1 MEALVPLAG
10 YNIIIIDML
19 MTQTWRW
26 YGPNDPVTLSDVSQ
40 AGATGI
46 VNALHQIPNGE
57 VWSLQEIQKRK
68 NEIENAG
75 LTWDVVESLPVHEK
89 IKTRTGD
96 FKQIIENYKLSM
108 KNLASCGV
116 YVICY
121 NFMPI
126 LDWTRT
132 RLDMPMEDGSLA
144 LEFNALELRVFDL
157 HILKRE
163 GAEQD
168 YTTDEMDQAKDQ
180 FIKLTSSEIQ
190 RISDNILKGLPGSEE
205 GYSMDEFK
213 AMLDT
218 YKGIDAD
225 QLRSHLVKFL
235 EEIIPLA
242 DQLGIRMCIHP
253 DDPPFSLLG
262 LPRVVSTQSDYQYIF
277 NQVTSLSNGITF
289 CTGSL
294 GVRADNDLPAI
305 FDVFADRVHFLHLRS
320 TKRDIEGNFFE
331 ADHLTGDVDMFEII
345 TRVIKEQRR
354 RASEKR
360 EDLSIPMRPDHG
372 HQMLDDLIKPKI
384 NPGYSAI
391 GRLRGLAELRGLE
404 WGINKMI

>member
-1 MEALVPLAG
+1 
-10 YNIIIIDML
+10 

-26 YGPNDPVTLSDVSQ
+26 YGPNDPVSLLDVRQ

-46 VNALHQIPNGE
+46 VNALHHIPNGDI
-57 VWSLQEIQKRK
+57 WSVEEIQKRK
-68 NEIENAG
+68 NEIEKAG

-89 IKTRTGD
+89 IKTRTED
-96 FKQIIENYKLSM
+96 FEQIIENYKQSM
-108 KNLASCGV
+108 KNLAACSV

-132 RLDMPMEDGSLA
+132 RLDMPLEDGSLA
-144 LEFNALELRVFDL
+144 LEYNALELRVFDL
-157 HILKRE
+157 HILQRE
-163 GAEQD
+163 GAQQD
-168 YTTDEMDQAKDQ
+168 YTPQEIEQAKKQ
-180 FIKLTSSEIQ
+180 FEDLEASDIQ
-190 RISDNILKGLPGSEE
+190 RISDNMLKGLPGSEE
-205 GYSMDEFK
+205 GYSMEEFK
-213 AMLDT
+213 TMLDT

-242 DQLGIRMCIHP
+242 EQLGIRMCIHP

-262 LPRVVSTQSDYQYIF
+262 LPRIMSTRSDYQYIF
-277 NQVTSLSNGITF
+277 DQVTPLSNGITF

-294 GVRADNDLPAI
+294 GVRVDNDLPAI
-305 FDVFADRVHFLHLRS
+305 FDAFADRVHFLHLRS
-320 TKRDIEGNFFE
+320 TKRDAQGNFFE
-331 ADHLTGDVDMFEII
+331 ANHLTGDVDMFEII
-345 TRVIKEQRR
+345 TRVIREQRR
-354 RASEKR
+354 RVAENR
-360 EDLSIPMRPDHG
+360 QDASIPMRPDHG
-372 HQMLDDLIKPKI
+372 HQMLDDLVKPKI

>member
-1 MEALVPLAG
+1 MK
-10 YNIIIIDML
+10 

-26 YGPNDPVTLSDVSQ
+26 YGPNDPVSLLDVRQ
-40 AGATGI
+40 AGATGV
-46 VNALHQIPNGE
+46 VNALHHIPNGDI
-57 VWSLQEIQKRK
+57 WSVKEIQKRK
-68 NEIENAG
+68 NEIEKAG

-89 IKTRTGD
+89 IKTRTAD
-96 FKQIIENYKLSM
+96 FEQIIENYKESM
-108 KNLASCGV
+108 KNLAACGV

-132 RLDMPMEDGSLA
+132 RLDMPLENGSLA
-144 LEFNALELRVFDL
+144 LEYNASELRVFDL
-157 HILKRE
+157 YILRRE

-168 YTTDEMDQAKDQ
+168 YTIEEIEQAKNQ
-180 FIKLTSSEIQ
+180 FKNLEALDIQ

-205 GYSMDEFK
+205 GYSMEEFK

-218 YKGIDAD
+218 YKGISAD
-225 QLRSHLVKFL
+225 QLRSHLVQFL
-235 EEIIPLA
+235 SEIIPLA
-242 DQLGIRMCIHP
+242 EELGIRMCIHP
-253 DDPPFSLLG
+253 DDPPFTLLG
-262 LPRVVSTQSDYQYIF
+262 LPRVMSTQADYQFIF
-277 NQVTSLSNGITF
+277 DQVPPMSNGITF

-305 FDVFADRVHFLHLRS
+305 FDSFADRVHFLHLRS
-320 TKRDIEGNFFE
+320 TKRDAEGNFYE

-354 RASEKR
+354 RVAENR
-360 EDLSIPMRPDHG
+360 QDASIPMRPDHG
-372 HQMLDDLIKPKI
+372 HQMLDDLVKLKI

-391 GRLRGLAELRGLE
+391 GRLKGLAELRGLE

>member
-1 MEALVPLAG
+1 MK
-10 YNIIIIDML
+10 

-26 YGPNDPVTLSDVSQ
+26 YGPKDPVSLSDVRQ

-46 VNALHQIPNGE
+46 VNALHHIPNGDI
-57 VWSLQEIQKRK
+57 WSVEEIQKRK
-68 NEIENAG
+68 DEIEKAG

-89 IKTRTGD
+89 IKTRTSD
-96 FKQIIENYKLSM
+96 FQQIIENYKVSM
-108 KNLASCGV
+108 ENLASCGV

-132 RLDMPMEDGSLA
+132 RLDMTLEDGSLA
-144 LEFNALELRVFDL
+144 LEFNASELRVFDL
-157 HILKRE
+157 HILNRV
-163 GAEQD
+163 GAEKD
-168 YTTDEMDQAKDQ
+168 YSAEEIVQAKNQ
-180 FIKLTSSEIQ
+180 FASLSPSDIQ
-190 RISDNILKGLPGSEE
+190 RISDNMLKGLPGSEE
-205 GYSMDEFK
+205 GYSMEEFK

-225 QLRSHLVKFL
+225 QLRSHLVQFL
-235 EEIIPLA
+235 AEIIPLA
-242 DQLGIRMCIHP
+242 EKLGIRMCIHP
-253 DDPPFSLLG
+253 DDPPFTLLG
-262 LPRVVSTQSDYQYIF
+262 LPRVVSTREDYQYIF
-277 NQVTSLSNGITF
+277 DQVPPLSNGITF

-305 FDVFADRVHFLHLRS
+305 FDAFADRVHFLHLRS
-320 TKRDIEGNFFE
+320 TKRDAEGNFYE

-354 RASEKR
+354 RYAEKR
-360 EDLSIPMRPDHG
+360 EDASIPMRPDHG
-372 HQMLDDLIKPKI
+372 HQMLDDLVKPKI

-391 GRLRGLAELRGLE
+391 GRLKGLAELRGLE
-404 WGINKMI
+404 WGINKMV

>member
-1 MEALVPLAG
+1 MK
-10 YNIIIIDML
+10 

-26 YGPNDPVTLSDVSQ
+26 YGPNDPVSLLDVRQ
-40 AGATGI
+40 AGATGV
-46 VNALHQIPNGE
+46 VNALHHIPNGDI
-57 VWSLQEIQKRK
+57 WSVKEIQKRK
-68 NEIENAG
+68 NEIEKAG

-89 IKTRTGD
+89 IKTRSAD
-96 FKQIIENYKLSM
+96 FEQIIENYKESM
-108 KNLASCGV
+108 KNLAACGV

-132 RLDMPMEDGSLA
+132 RLDMPLENGSLA
-144 LEFNALELRVFDL
+144 LEYNASELRVFDL
-157 HILKRE
+157 YILRRE

-168 YTTDEMDQAKDQ
+168 YTIEEIEQAKNQ
-180 FIKLTSSEIQ
+180 FKNLEALDIQ
-190 RISDNILKGLPGSEE
+190 RISDNMLKGLPGSEE
-205 GYSMDEFK
+205 GYSMEEFK

-218 YKGIDAD
+218 YKGINAD
-225 QLRSHLVKFL
+225 QLRSHLVQFL
-235 EEIIPLA
+235 SEIIPLA
-242 DQLGIRMCIHP
+242 EELGIRMCIHP
-253 DDPPFSLLG
+253 DDPPFTLLG
-262 LPRVVSTQSDYQYIF
+262 LPRVMSTQADYQFIF
-277 NQVTSLSNGITF
+277 DQVPPMSNGITF

-305 FDVFADRVHFLHLRS
+305 FDAFADRVHFLHLRS
-320 TKRDIEGNFFE
+320 TKRDAEGNFYE

-354 RASEKR
+354 RVAENR
-360 EDLSIPMRPDHG
+360 QDASIPMRPDHG
-372 HQMLDDLIKPKI
+372 HQMLDDLVKQKI

-391 GRLRGLAELRGLE
+391 GRLKGLAELRGLE

>member
-1 MEALVPLAG
+1 MK
-10 YNIIIIDML
+10 

-26 YGPNDPVTLSDVSQ
+26 YGPNDPVSLLDIRQ

-46 VNALHQIPNGE
+46 VNALHHIPNGDI
-57 VWSLQEIQKRK
+57 WSVEEIQKRK
-68 NEIENAG
+68 NEIEKAG

-89 IKTRTGD
+89 IKTRTED
-96 FKQIIENYKLSM
+96 FEQITENYKQSM
-108 KNLASCGV
+108 KNLASCSV

-132 RLDMPMEDGSLA
+132 RLDMPLEDGSLA
-144 LEFNALELRVFDL
+144 LEYNASELRVFDL
-157 HILKRE
+157 HILQRE
-163 GAEQD
+163 GAQQD
-168 YTTDEMDQAKDQ
+168 YTPEEIEQAKKQ
-180 FIKLTSSEIQ
+180 FEDLEASDIQ
-190 RISDNILKGLPGSEE
+190 RISDNMLKGLPGSEE
-205 GYSMDEFK
+205 GYSMEEFK
-213 AMLDT
+213 TMLDT

-242 DQLGIRMCIHP
+242 EQLGIRMCIHP

-262 LPRVVSTQSDYQYIF
+262 LPRIMSTRSDYQYIF
-277 NQVTSLSNGITF
+277 DQVTPLSNGITF

-294 GVRADNDLPAI
+294 GVRADNELPAI
-305 FDVFADRVHFLHLRS
+305 FDAFADRVHFLHLRS
-320 TKRDIEGNFFE
+320 TKRDAQGNFFE

-345 TRVIKEQRR
+345 TRVIREQRR
-354 RASEKR
+354 RVAENR
-360 EDLSIPMRPDHG
+360 QDASIPMRPDHG
-372 HQMLDDLIKPKI
+372 HQMLDDLVKPKI

>member
-1 MEALVPLAG
+1 MK
-10 YNIIIIDML
+10 

-26 YGPNDPVTLSDVSQ
+26 YGPNDPVTLLDIRQ
-40 AGATGI
+40 AGATGV
-46 VNALHQIPNGE
+46 VNALHHIPNGDI
-57 VWSLQEIQKRK
+57 WSVKEIQKRK
-68 NEIENAG
+68 NEIEKTG

-89 IKTRTGD
+89 IKTRSTD
-96 FKQIIENYKLSM
+96 FEKIIENYKESM
-108 KNLASCGV
+108 KNLAACGV

-132 RLDMPMEDGSLA
+132 RLDMPMENGSLA
-144 LEFNALELRVFDL
+144 LEYNTLELRVFDL
-157 HILKRE
+157 YILQRE

-168 YTTDEMDQAKDQ
+168 YTIEEIEQAKNHFNNLEVLD
-180 FIKLTSSEIQ
+180 IQ

-213 AMLDT
+213 AMLNT
-218 YKGIDAD
+218 YKGINAD

-235 EEIIPLA
+235 IEIIPLA
-242 DQLGIRMCIHP
+242 EELGIRMCIHP
-253 DDPPFSLLG
+253 DDPPFTLLG
-262 LPRVVSTQSDYQYIF
+262 LPRVMSTQADYQYIF
-277 NQVTSLSNGITF
+277 DQVPPISNGITF

-305 FDVFADRVHFLHLRS
+305 FTAFADRVHFLHLRS
-320 TKRDIEGNFFE
+320 TKRDAEGNFYE

-345 TRVIKEQRR
+345 TRVIREQRR
-354 RASEKR
+354 RVAENRK
-360 EDLSIPMRPDHG
+360 DASIPMRPDHG
-372 HQMLDDLIKPKI
+372 HQMLDDLLKLKI

-391 GRLRGLAELRGLE
+391 GRLKGLAELRGLE

>member
-1 MEALVPLAG
+1 
-10 YNIIIIDML
+10 

-26 YGPNDPVTLSDVSQ
+26 YGPNDPVSLLDIRQ

-46 VNALHQIPNGE
+46 VNALHHIPNGDI
-57 VWSLQEIQKRK
+57 WSVEEIQKRK
-68 NEIENAG
+68 NEIEKAG

-89 IKTRTGD
+89 IKTRTED
-96 FKQIIENYKLSM
+96 FEQITENYKQSM
-108 KNLASCGV
+108 KNLASCNV

-132 RLDMPMEDGSLA
+132 RLDMPLEDGSLA
-144 LEFNALELRVFDL
+144 LEYNASELRVFDL
-157 HILKRE
+157 HILQRE
-163 GAEQD
+163 GAQQD
-168 YTTDEMDQAKDQ
+168 YTPQEIEQAKKQ
-180 FIKLTSSEIQ
+180 FEDLEASDIQ
-190 RISDNILKGLPGSEE
+190 RISDNMLKGLPGSEE
-205 GYSMDEFK
+205 GYSMEEFK
-213 AMLDT
+213 TMLDT

-242 DQLGIRMCIHP
+242 EQLGIRMCIHP

-262 LPRVVSTQSDYQYIF
+262 LPRIMSTRSDYQYIF
-277 NQVTSLSNGITF
+277 DQVTPLSNGITF

-305 FDVFADRVHFLHLRS
+305 FDAFADRVHFLHLRS
-320 TKRDIEGNFFE
+320 TKRDAQGNFFE

-345 TRVIKEQRR
+345 TRVIREQRR
-354 RASEKR
+354 RVAENR
-360 EDLSIPMRPDHG
+360 QDASIPMRPDHG
-372 HQMLDDLIKPKI
+372 HQMLDDLVKPKI

>member
-1 MEALVPLAG
+1 
-10 YNIIIIDML
+10 

-26 YGPNDPVTLSDVSQ
+26 YGPNDPVSLLDVRQ

-46 VNALHQIPNGE
+46 VNALHHIPNGDI
-57 VWSLQEIQKRK
+57 WSVEEIQKRK
-68 NEIENAG
+68 NEIEKAG

-89 IKTRTGD
+89 IKTRTED
-96 FKQIIENYKLSM
+96 FEQIIENYKQSM
-108 KNLASCGV
+108 KNLAACSV

-132 RLDMPMEDGSLA
+132 RLDMPLEDGSLA
-144 LEFNALELRVFDL
+144 LEYNASELRVFDL
-157 HILKRE
+157 HILQRE
-163 GAEQD
+163 GAQQD
-168 YTTDEMDQAKDQ
+168 YTPQEIEQAKKQ
-180 FIKLTSSEIQ
+180 FEDLEASDIQ
-190 RISDNILKGLPGSEE
+190 RISDNMLKGLPGSEE
-205 GYSMDEFK
+205 GYSMEEFK
-213 AMLDT
+213 TMLDT

-242 DQLGIRMCIHP
+242 EQLGIRMCIHP

-262 LPRVVSTQSDYQYIF
+262 LPRIMSTRSDYQYIF
-277 NQVTSLSNGITF
+277 DQVTPLSNGITF

-294 GVRADNDLPAI
+294 GVRVDNDLPAI
-305 FDVFADRVHFLHLRS
+305 FDAFADRVHFLHLRS
-320 TKRDIEGNFFE
+320 TKRDAQGNFFE
-331 ADHLTGDVDMFEII
+331 ANHLTGDVDMFEII
-345 TRVIKEQRR
+345 TRVIREQRR
-354 RASEKR
+354 RVAENR
-360 EDLSIPMRPDHG
+360 QDASIPMRPDHG
-372 HQMLDDLIKPKI
+372 HQMLDDLVKPKI

>member
-1 MEALVPLAG
+1 
-10 YNIIIIDML
+10 

-26 YGPNDPVTLSDVSQ
+26 YGPNDPVSLSDVRQ

-46 VNALHQIPNGE
+46 VNALHLIPNGDI
-57 VWSLQEIQKRK
+57 WSVQEIQKRK
-68 NEIENAG
+68 DEIENAG
-75 LTWDVVESLPVHEK
+75 LSWDVVESLPVHEK

-96 FKQIIENYKLSM
+96 FEQIIENYKRSM
-108 KNLASCGV
+108 KNLAACGV

-132 RLDMPMEDGSLA
+132 RLDMPLEDGSLA
-144 LEFNALELRVFDL
+144 LEFNASELRVFDL
-157 HILKRE
+157 FILKRE
-163 GAEQD
+163 GAEKD
-168 YTTDEMDQAKDQ
+168 YTTK
-180 FIKLTSSEIQ
+180 EIEEANNKFKNLEQ
-190 RISDNILKGLPGSEE
+190 SDIERISDNMLKGLPGSEE
-205 GYSMDEFK
+205 GYSMEEFK

-218 YKGIDAD
+218 YTGIDAD
-225 QLRSHLVKFL
+225 QLRSHLVQFL

-242 DQLGIRMCIHP
+242 EELGIRMCIHP
-253 DDPPFSLLG
+253 DDPPFTLLG
-262 LPRVVSTQSDYQYIF
+262 LPRVVSTQEDYQYIF
-277 NQVTSLSNGITF
+277 DQVPSLSNGITF

-305 FDVFADRVHFLHLRS
+305 FDAFADRVHFLHLRS
-320 TKRDIEGNFFE
+320 TKRNAEGNFYE

-354 RASEKR
+354 RHVQKR
-360 EDLSIPMRPDHG
+360 EDASIPMRPDHG
-372 HQMLDDLIKPKI
+372 HQMLDDLVKPKI

>member
-1 MEALVPLAG
+1 
-10 YNIIIIDML
+10 

-26 YGPNDPVTLSDVSQ
+26 YGPKDPVSLSDVRQ

-46 VNALHQIPNGE
+46 VNALHHIPNGDI
-57 VWSLQEIQKRK
+57 WSVEEIQKRK
-68 NEIENAG
+68 DEIEKAG

-89 IKTRTGD
+89 IKTRTSD
-96 FKQIIENYKLSM
+96 FQQIIENYKVSM
-108 KNLASCGV
+108 ENLASCGV

-132 RLDMPMEDGSLA
+132 RLDMTLEDGSLA
-144 LEFNALELRVFDL
+144 LEFNASELRVFDL
-157 HILKRE
+157 HILNRV
-163 GAEQD
+163 GAEKD
-168 YTTDEMDQAKDQ
+168 YSAEEIVQAKNQ
-180 FIKLTSSEIQ
+180 FASLSPSDIQ
-190 RISDNILKGLPGSEE
+190 RISDNMLKGLPGSEE
-205 GYSMDEFK
+205 GYSMEEFK

-225 QLRSHLVKFL
+225 QLRSHLVQFL
-235 EEIIPLA
+235 AEIIPLA
-242 DQLGIRMCIHP
+242 EKLGIRMCIHP
-253 DDPPFSLLG
+253 DDPPFTLLG
-262 LPRVVSTQSDYQYIF
+262 LPRVVSTREDYQYIF
-277 NQVTSLSNGITF
+277 DQVPPLSNGITF

-305 FDVFADRVHFLHLRS
+305 FDAFADRVHFLHLRS
-320 TKRDIEGNFFE
+320 TKRDAEGNFYE

-354 RASEKR
+354 RYAEKQ
-360 EDLSIPMRPDHG
+360 EDASIPMRPDHG
-372 HQMLDDLIKPKI
+372 HQMLDDLVKPKI

-391 GRLRGLAELRGLE
+391 GRLKGLAELRGLE
-404 WGINKMI
+404 WGINKMV

>member
-1 MEALVPLAG
+1 MK
-10 YNIIIIDML
+10 

-26 YGPNDPVTLSDVSQ
+26 YGPKDPVSLSDVRQ

-46 VNALHQIPNGE
+46 VNALHHIPNGDI
-57 VWSLQEIQKRK
+57 WSVEEIQKRK
-68 NEIENAG
+68 DEIEKAG

-89 IKTRTGD
+89 IKTRTSD
-96 FKQIIENYKLSM
+96 FQQIIENYKVSM
-108 KNLASCGV
+108 ENLASCGV

-132 RLDMPMEDGSLA
+132 RLDMPLEDGSLA
-144 LEFNALELRVFDL
+144 LEFNASELRVFDL
-157 HILKRE
+157 HILNRV
-163 GAEQD
+163 GAEKD
-168 YTTDEMDQAKDQ
+168 YSAEEIVQAKNQ
-180 FIKLTSSEIQ
+180 FASLSPSDIQ
-190 RISDNILKGLPGSEE
+190 RISDNMLKGLPGSEE
-205 GYSMDEFK
+205 GYSMEEFK

-225 QLRSHLVKFL
+225 QLRSHLVQFL
-235 EEIIPLA
+235 AEIIPLA
-242 DQLGIRMCIHP
+242 EKLGIRMCIHP
-253 DDPPFSLLG
+253 DDPPFTLLG
-262 LPRVVSTQSDYQYIF
+262 LPRVVSTREDYQYIF
-277 NQVTSLSNGITF
+277 DQVPPLSNGITF

-305 FDVFADRVHFLHLRS
+305 FDAFADRVHFLHLRS
-320 TKRDIEGNFFE
+320 TKRDAEGNFYE

-354 RASEKR
+354 RYAEKQ
-360 EDLSIPMRPDHG
+360 EDASIPMRPDHG
-372 HQMLDDLIKPKI
+372 HQMLDDLVKPKI

-391 GRLRGLAELRGLE
+391 GRLKGLAELRGLE
-404 WGINKMI
+404 WGINKMV

>member
-1 MEALVPLAG
+1 MK
-10 YNIIIIDML
+10 

-26 YGPNDPVTLSDVSQ
+26 YGPNDPVSLLDVRQ

-46 VNALHQIPNGE
+46 VNALHHIPNGE
-57 VWSLQEIQKRK
+57 IWPVQEIQKRK
-68 NEIENAG
+68 AEIEAAG

-89 IKTRTGD
+89 IKTRTD
-96 FKQIIENYKLSM
+96 NYKQIIENYKVSM
-108 KNLASCGV
+108 QNLAACGV

-132 RLDMPMEDGSLA
+132 RLDMPLDDGSLA
-144 LEFNALELRVFDL
+144 LEFNALELKVFDL

-168 YTTDEMDQAKDQ
+168 YTQEEIEQAKHL
-180 FIKLTSSEIQ
+180 FEKLSASDIQ
-190 RISDNILKGLPGSEE
+190 RISDNMLKGLPGSEE
-205 GYSMDEFK
+205 GYSMEEFK
-213 AMLDT
+213 AMLST

-225 QLRSHLVKFL
+225 QLRSHLVQFL

-242 DQLGIRMCIHP
+242 EKLGIRMCIHP
-253 DDPPFSLLG
+253 DDPPFTLLG
-262 LPRVVSTQSDYQYIF
+262 LPRIMSTQSDYQFIF
-277 NQVTSLSNGITF
+277 DQVPPRSNGITF

-305 FDVFADRVHFLHLRS
+305 FEAFADRVHFLHLRS
-320 TKRDIEGNFFE
+320 TKRDAAGNFYE

-345 TRVIKEQRR
+345 TRVIREQRR
-354 RASEKR
+354 RVAENR
-360 EDLSIPMRPDHG
+360 EDASIPMRPDHG
-372 HQMLDDLIKPKI
+372 HQMLDDIEKPKI

-391 GRLRGLAELRGLE
+391 GRLKGLAELRGLE
-404 WGINKMI
+404 WGINKLI

>member
-1 MEALVPLAG
+1 MK
-10 YNIIIIDML
+10 

-26 YGPNDPVTLSDVSQ
+26 YGPNDPVSLLDVRQ
-40 AGATGI
+40 AGATGV
-46 VNALHQIPNGE
+46 VNALHHIPNGDI
-57 VWSLQEIQKRK
+57 WSVKEIQKRK
-68 NEIENAG
+68 NEIEKAG

-89 IKTRTGD
+89 IKTRSAD
-96 FKQIIENYKLSM
+96 FEQIIENYKESM
-108 KNLASCGV
+108 KNLAACGV

-132 RLDMPMEDGSLA
+132 RLDMTLENGSLA
-144 LEFNALELRVFDL
+144 LEYNASELRVFDL
-157 HILKRE
+157 CILRRE

-168 YTTDEMDQAKDQ
+168 YTIEEIEQAKNQ
-180 FIKLTSSEIQ
+180 FKNLEALDIQ
-190 RISDNILKGLPGSEE
+190 RISDNMLKGLPGSEE
-205 GYSMDEFK
+205 GYSMEEFK

-218 YKGIDAD
+218 YKGINAD
-225 QLRSHLVKFL
+225 QLRSHLVQFL
-235 EEIIPLA
+235 SEIIPLA
-242 DQLGIRMCIHP
+242 EELGIRMCIHP
-253 DDPPFSLLG
+253 DDPPFTLLG
-262 LPRVVSTQSDYQYIF
+262 LPRVMSTQSDYQFIF
-277 NQVTSLSNGITF
+277 DQVPPMSNGITF

-305 FDVFADRVHFLHLRS
+305 FDAFADRVHFLHLRS
-320 TKRDIEGNFFE
+320 TKRDAEGNFYE

-354 RASEKR
+354 RVAENR
-360 EDLSIPMRPDHG
+360 QDASIPMRPDHG
-372 HQMLDDLIKPKI
+372 HQMLDDLVKLKI

-391 GRLRGLAELRGLE
+391 GRLKGLAELRGLE

>member
-1 MEALVPLAG
+1 MK
-10 YNIIIIDML
+10 

-26 YGPNDPVTLSDVSQ
+26 YGPNDPVSLLDVRQ
-40 AGATGI
+40 AGATGV
-46 VNALHQIPNGE
+46 VNALHHIPNGDI
-57 VWSLQEIQKRK
+57 WSVKEIQKRK
-68 NEIENAG
+68 NEIEKAG

-89 IKTRTGD
+89 IKTRTAD
-96 FKQIIENYKLSM
+96 FEQIIENYKESM
-108 KNLASCGV
+108 KNLAACGV

-132 RLDMPMEDGSLA
+132 RLDMTLENGSLA
-144 LEFNALELRVFDL
+144 LEYNSSELRVFDL
-157 HILKRE
+157 CILRRE

-168 YTTDEMDQAKDQ
+168 YTIEEIEQAKNQ
-180 FIKLTSSEIQ
+180 FKNLEALDIQ
-190 RISDNILKGLPGSEE
+190 RISDNMLKGLPGSEE
-205 GYSMDEFK
+205 GYSMEEFK

-218 YKGIDAD
+218 YKGINAD
-225 QLRSHLVKFL
+225 QLRSHLVQFL
-235 EEIIPLA
+235 SEIIPLA
-242 DQLGIRMCIHP
+242 EELGIRMCIHP
-253 DDPPFSLLG
+253 DDPPFTLLG
-262 LPRVVSTQSDYQYIF
+262 LPRVMSTQADYQFIF
-277 NQVTSLSNGITF
+277 DQVPPMSNGITF

-305 FDVFADRVHFLHLRS
+305 FDAFADRVHFLHLRS
-320 TKRDIEGNFFE
+320 TKRDAEGNFYE

-354 RASEKR
+354 RVAENR
-360 EDLSIPMRPDHG
+360 QDASIPMRPDHG
-372 HQMLDDLIKPKI
+372 HQMLDDLVKQKI

-391 GRLRGLAELRGLE
+391 GRLKGLAELRGLE

>member
-1 MEALVPLAG
+1 MK
-10 YNIIIIDML
+10 

-26 YGPNDPVTLSDVSQ
+26 YGPNDPVSLLDVRQ
-40 AGATGI
+40 AGATGV
-46 VNALHQIPNGE
+46 VNALHHIPNGDI
-57 VWSLQEIQKRK
+57 WSVKEIQKRK
-68 NEIENAG
+68 NEIEKAG

-89 IKTRTGD
+89 IKTRSAD
-96 FKQIIENYKLSM
+96 FEQIIQNYKESM
-108 KNLASCGV
+108 KNLAACGV

-132 RLDMPMEDGSLA
+132 RLDMPLENGSLA
-144 LEFNALELRVFDL
+144 LEYNASELRVFDL
-157 HILKRE
+157 CILRRE
-163 GAEQD
+163 GAQQD
-168 YTTDEMDQAKDQ
+168 YTIEEIEQAKNQ
-180 FIKLTSSEIQ
+180 FKNLEALDIQ

-205 GYSMDEFK
+205 GYSMEEFK

-218 YKGIDAD
+218 YKGINAD
-225 QLRSHLVKFL
+225 QLRSHLVQFL
-235 EEIIPLA
+235 SEIIPLA
-242 DQLGIRMCIHP
+242 EELGIRMCIHP
-253 DDPPFSLLG
+253 DDPPFTLLG
-262 LPRVVSTQSDYQYIF
+262 LPRVMSTQADYQFIF
-277 NQVTSLSNGITF
+277 DQVPPMSNGITF

-305 FDVFADRVHFLHLRS
+305 FDAFADRVHFLHLRS
-320 TKRDIEGNFFE
+320 TKRDAEGNFYE

-354 RASEKR
+354 RVAENR
-360 EDLSIPMRPDHG
+360 QDASIPMRPDHG
-372 HQMLDDLIKPKI
+372 HQMLDDLVKQKI

-391 GRLRGLAELRGLE
+391 GRLKGLAELRGLE

>member
-1 MEALVPLAG
+1 MK
-10 YNIIIIDML
+10 

-26 YGPNDPVTLSDVSQ
+26 YGPNDPVSLLDVRQ
-40 AGATGI
+40 AGATGV
-46 VNALHQIPNGE
+46 VNALHHIPNGDI
-57 VWSLQEIQKRK
+57 WSVKEIQKRK
-68 NEIENAG
+68 NEIEKAG

-89 IKTRTGD
+89 IKTRSAD
-96 FKQIIENYKLSM
+96 FEQIIENYKESM
-108 KNLASCGV
+108 KNLAACGV

-132 RLDMPMEDGSLA
+132 RLDMPLENGSLA
-144 LEFNALELRVFDL
+144 LEYNASELRVFDL
-157 HILKRE
+157 CILRRE

-168 YTTDEMDQAKDQ
+168 YTIEEIEQAKNQ
-180 FIKLTSSEIQ
+180 FKNLEALDIQ
-190 RISDNILKGLPGSEE
+190 RISDNMLKGLPGSEE
-205 GYSMDEFK
+205 GYSMEEFK

-218 YKGIDAD
+218 YKGINAD
-225 QLRSHLVKFL
+225 KLRSHLVQFL
-235 EEIIPLA
+235 SEIIPLA
-242 DQLGIRMCIHP
+242 EELGIRMCIHP
-253 DDPPFSLLG
+253 DDPPFTLLG
-262 LPRVVSTQSDYQYIF
+262 LPRVMSTQADYQFIF
-277 NQVTSLSNGITF
+277 DQVPPMSNGITF

-305 FDVFADRVHFLHLRS
+305 FDAFADRVHFLHLRS
-320 TKRDIEGNFFE
+320 TKRDAEGNFYE

-354 RASEKR
+354 RVAENR
-360 EDLSIPMRPDHG
+360 QDASIPMRPDHG
-372 HQMLDDLIKPKI
+372 HQMLDDLVKLKI

-391 GRLRGLAELRGLE
+391 GRLKGLAELRGLE

>member
-1 MEALVPLAG
+1 MK
-10 YNIIIIDML
+10 

-26 YGPNDPVTLSDVSQ
+26 YGPNDPVSLLDVRQ
-40 AGATGI
+40 AGATGV
-46 VNALHQIPNGE
+46 VNALHHIPNGDI
-57 VWSLQEIQKRK
+57 WSVKEIQKRK
-68 NEIENAG
+68 NEIEKAG

-89 IKTRTGD
+89 IKTRSAD
-96 FKQIIENYKLSM
+96 FEQIIENYKESM
-108 KNLASCGV
+108 KNLAACGV

-132 RLDMPMEDGSLA
+132 RLDMPLENGSLA
-144 LEFNALELRVFDL
+144 LEYNASELRVFDL
-157 HILKRE
+157 YILRRE

-168 YTTDEMDQAKDQ
+168 YTIEEIEQAKNQ
-180 FIKLTSSEIQ
+180 FKNLEALDIQ
-190 RISDNILKGLPGSEE
+190 RISDNMLKGLPGSEE
-205 GYSMDEFK
+205 GYSMEEFK

-218 YKGIDAD
+218 YKGINAD
-225 QLRSHLVKFL
+225 QLRSHLVQFL
-235 EEIIPLA
+235 SEIIPLA
-242 DQLGIRMCIHP
+242 EELGIRMCIHP
-253 DDPPFSLLG
+253 DDPPFTLLG
-262 LPRVVSTQSDYQYIF
+262 LPRVMSTQSDYQFIF
-277 NQVTSLSNGITF
+277 DQVPPMSNGITF

-305 FDVFADRVHFLHLRS
+305 FDAFADRVHFLHLRS
-320 TKRDIEGNFFE
+320 TKRDAEGNFYE

-354 RASEKR
+354 RVAENR
-360 EDLSIPMRPDHG
+360 QDASIPMRPDHG
-372 HQMLDDLIKPKI
+372 HQMLDDLVKLKI

-391 GRLRGLAELRGLE
+391 GRLKGLAELRGLE

>member
-1 MEALVPLAG
+1 
-10 YNIIIIDML
+10 

-26 YGPNDPVTLSDVSQ
+26 YGPNDPVSLLDVRQ

-46 VNALHQIPNGE
+46 VNALHHIPNGDI
-57 VWSLQEIQKRK
+57 WSVEEIQKRK
-68 NEIENAG
+68 NEIEKAG

-89 IKTRTGD
+89 IKTRTED
-96 FKQIIENYKLSM
+96 FEQIIENYKQSM
-108 KNLASCGV
+108 KNLAACSV

-132 RLDMPMEDGSLA
+132 RLDMPLEDGSLA
-144 LEFNALELRVFDL
+144 LEYNASELRVFDL
-157 HILKRE
+157 HILQRE
-163 GAEQD
+163 GAQQD
-168 YTTDEMDQAKDQ
+168 YTPQEIEQAKKQ
-180 FIKLTSSEIQ
+180 FEDLEASDIQ
-190 RISDNILKGLPGSEE
+190 RISDNMLKGLPGSEE
-205 GYSMDEFK
+205 GYSMEEFK
-213 AMLDT
+213 TMLDT

-242 DQLGIRMCIHP
+242 EQLGIRMCIHP

-262 LPRVVSTQSDYQYIF
+262 LPRIMSTRSDYQYIF
-277 NQVTSLSNGITF
+277 DQVTPLSNGITF

-305 FDVFADRVHFLHLRS
+305 FDAFADRVHFLHLRS
-320 TKRDIEGNFFE
+320 TKRDAQGNFFE

-345 TRVIKEQRR
+345 TRVIREQRR
-354 RASEKR
+354 RVAENR
-360 EDLSIPMRPDHG
+360 QDASIPMRPDHG
-372 HQMLDDLIKPKI
+372 HQMLDDLVKPKI